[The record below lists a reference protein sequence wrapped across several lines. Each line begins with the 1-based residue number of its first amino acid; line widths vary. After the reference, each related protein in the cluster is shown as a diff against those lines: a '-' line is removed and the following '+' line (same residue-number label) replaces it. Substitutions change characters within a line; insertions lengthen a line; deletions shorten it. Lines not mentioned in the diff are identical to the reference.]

1 MPTSLMGR
9 VLISAA
15 SIAGPTLACW
25 LHKYGFGVTAVKRDN
40 AGSGGFPIGFGCR
53 GLQLVKRMGIRSGEK
68 AARIETQNSHRP
80 AEIESMKTMLWRGP
94 LDLLEHTWPI

>member
-15 SIAGPTLACW
+15 SIARPTLAYW
-25 LHKYGFGVTAVKRDN
+25 LHKYGISVTVVKRDN
-40 AGSGGFPIGFGCR
+40 VGSGGFSIGFGCQ
-53 GLQLVKRMGIRSGEK
+53 GLQLVKRMGIRSGDK

-80 AEIESMKTMLWRGP
+80 AEIKSIKTMLWRGP
-94 LDLLEHTWPI
+94 LDLLEHTWPN